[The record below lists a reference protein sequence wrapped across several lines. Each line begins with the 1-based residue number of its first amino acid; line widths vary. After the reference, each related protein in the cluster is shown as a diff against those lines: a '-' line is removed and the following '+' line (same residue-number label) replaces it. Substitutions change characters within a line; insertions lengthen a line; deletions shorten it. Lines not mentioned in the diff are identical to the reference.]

1 MQTFDPPNREYRFLF
16 ETFGYED
23 KICSLAPFA
32 DFDLET
38 VMSLIE
44 QTGVFAK
51 EKMLPLNHTG
61 DEQGLKHDP
70 KTGDV
75 TMPEGF
81 VELYKQFCEGGYG
94 SVMFP
99 VEHGGAG
106 GPIAL
111 GGAFNEYFVAGNKSF
126 SMVAGLNHALG
137 EAILFHGNDE
147 QKSSWLPKIVSGEWS
162 GTMCLTEPQCG
173 TDLGLISTRAVPDG
187 DSYKLTGTKIWITF
201 GEHDLTDN
209 ILHLVLA
216 RLPDAP
222 PGIKGISA
230 FLVPKIN
237 DDGSRNDI
245 TCGGLEH
252 KMGIKA
258 SPTCVMNMEDARG
271 WLIGEP
277 HKGMRTMF
285 TMMNSARLL
294 VGIEGL
300 ALSEISYQT
309 ALAYAKDRR
318 QSRSLNPERNE
329 ADAKADNILV
339 HPDVRRMLLGVK
351 STNEALRA
359 LATFIAMHIDIAH
372 HHADEEGREQAD
384 DLVALLTPVIKA
396 FGSERG
402 FLNASEAMQV
412 CGGSGYTADWSIEQY
427 MRDCRI
433 AMIYEGTN
441 HIQALDLVGRK
452 LPRKGGRLYQGFA
465 QRLQASLDSIEGD
478 DKLGE
483 LHAPFKRATDTLHE
497 LTMLLSVQGMQ
508 DPEWAAAVATNYTRV
523 FGYVALGW
531 MWIEMANAAKARE
544 GDWYASRIKLA
555 HYYFESVLP
564 EMRGFVPLVKA
575 GKGRLMDFDVDEL

>member
-1 MQTFDPPNREYRFLF
+1 MQTFSPPNREYRFLL
-16 ETFGYED
+16 ETFGYEE
-23 KICSLAPFA
+23 KIQSLAPFA

-51 EKMLPLNHTG
+51 ERMLPLNRTG
-61 DEQGLKHDP
+61 DQQGLKHDP
-70 KTGDV
+70 ETGDV
-75 TMPEGF
+75 TCADGF
-81 VELYKQFCEGGYG
+81 DKLYKEFCEGGYG
-94 SVMFP
+94 AVMFP
-99 VEHGGAG
+99 AEFGGAG

-137 EAILFHGNDE
+137 EAVLFHGTDE
-147 QKSSWLPKIVSGEWS
+147 QKEKWLPKVVSGEWT

-173 TDLGLISTRAVPDG
+173 TDLGLISSKAVPDG
-187 DSYKLTGTKIWITF
+187 DGYKITGTKIWITF
-201 GEHDLTDN
+201 GEHNLTDN

-230 FLVPKIN
+230 FIVPKVLE
-237 DDGSRNDI
+237 DGTRNPI
-245 TCGGLEH
+245 VCGGLEH
-252 KMGIKA
+252 KMGINA

-285 TMMNSARLL
+285 TMMNAARLL
-294 VGIEGL
+294 VGIEGI
-300 ALSEISYQT
+300 ALGEIAYQT
-309 ALAYAKDRR
+309 ALAFAKDRR

-329 ADAKADNILV
+329 PDAKADNILV
-339 HPDVRRMLLGVK
+339 HPDVRRMLLGIK
-351 STNEALRA
+351 STNEAMRG
-359 LATFIAMHIDIAH
+359 LATYIAMNIDISH
-372 HHADEEGREQAD
+372 HHADDAEKQKAD
-384 DLVALLTPVIKA
+384 DLVALLTPIVKS
-396 FGSERG
+396 FCSERG
-402 FLNASEAMQV
+402 FANTSEAMQV
-412 CGGSGYTADWSIEQY
+412 CGGSGYTQDWSIEQY

-452 LPRKGGRLYQGFA
+452 LTRQSGRLYQVFA
-465 QRLQASLDSIEGD
+465 QEAQAALESIDGHEQ
-478 DKLGE
+478 LGA
-483 LHAPFKRATDTLHE
+483 LHEPFKRATDTLHE
-497 LTMLLSVQGMQ
+497 LTMTLGMQGMQ
-508 DPEWAAAVATNYTRV
+508 DPEWAAAVASNYLKV
-523 FGYVALGW
+523 FGYVALAW
-531 MWIEMANAAKARE
+531 MWVELAKAASERE
-544 GDWYASRIKLA
+544 GEWYATRVKLA

-575 GKGRLMDFDVDEL
+575 GKGRLMDFDVEEL